1 MVPQMT
7 RHTVRAVVFD
17 WAGTT
22 VDYGCRAPASVFR
35 EIFAR
40 RDVPITEAQ
49 ARGPMGSAKRDHIAA
64 IASDPDVSQRWNSR
78 YGGPPTDQDVQAM
91 YDDFLPLQKE
101 TLKRH
106 CELIPGA
113 AEVFQALLDRNI
125 AVGSNTGYTRE
136 LMEVVTPAAYEQGYR
151 PAAVV
156 CSDDVRYGRPA
167 PWMFLETLHRLNAF
181 PIWQCVKVDDTV
193 VGIEAGRNA
202 GAWTVAL
209 TLTGNEMGL
218 SYEDA
223 QALPAHERQQ
233 RLDAI
238 AQKFA
243 QASADYVI
251 PSINE
256 LPQVLDD
263 IEERLS
269 QGELPLGC
277 QP

>member
-1 MVPQMT
+1 MAVE
-7 RHTVRAVVFD
+7 RA
-17 WAGTT
+17 
-22 VDYGCRAPASVFR
+22 ASVFR

-64 IASDPDVSQRWNSR
+64 IAADPEVAQRWASR
-78 YGGPPTDQDVQAM
+78 HGRAPNDDDVQAM

-106 CELIPGA
+106 CDLIPGT

-136 LMEVVTPAAYEQGYR
+136 LMEVVVPAAEEQGYR

-156 CSDDVRYGRPA
+156 CSDDVRFGRPA
-167 PWMFLETLHRLNAF
+167 PWMFLEALHRLNAF
-181 PIWQCVKVDDTV
+181 PAWRCVKVDDTV

-218 SYEDA
+218 SRQDA
-223 QALPAHERQQ
+223 AALSVEQREQ
-233 RLDAI
+233 RLEAI

-243 QASADYVI
+243 KASADYVI
-251 PSINE
+251 PSIKE
-256 LPQVLDD
+256 LPQVIDD

-269 QGELPLGC
+269 QGEMPLGC